1 MAIKFFVQKDLPENI
16 QAELCETITVR
27 RSCSPLHHNSTANQA
42 LGGRV
47 EAKVPRQGY
56 ILVQPGTADEER
68 LRLCWTSHDR
78 PERHFVPYTYVEAC
92 KIAGM
97 LLKQIFVE
105 NGAPIPMHI
114 HNSIANIN
122 ARAAL
127 SQRIMHC
134 GGDPHASMQS
144 ARVIL
149 ADPHTEVFAHLVKEY
164 QGVPGKFIESYLWVR
179 KCIEKSSV
187 AYTPLVYKNPGGR
200 RPGEE

>member
-1 MAIKFFVQKDLPENI
+1 
-16 QAELCETITVR
+16 
-27 RSCSPLHHNSTANQA
+27 A

-68 LRLCWTSHDR
+68 LRLCWTSEDR

-97 LLKQIFVE
+97 LLKQIFVD

-114 HNSIANIN
+114 HNSIANVN

-127 SQRIMHC
+127 SQRIMVRC
-134 GGDPHASMQS
+134 SLPSRV
-144 ARVIL
+144 AR
-149 ADPHTEVFAHLVKEY
+149 
-164 QGVPGKFIESYLWVR
+164 ES
-179 KCIEKSSV
+179 
-187 AYTPLVYKNPGGR
+187 
-200 RPGEE
+200 